1 MKRNKIKRNY
11 KTTTSTE
18 LDYMRVIKISVGVLI
33 VFVLVLL
40 GSKLAMGEIKLGK
53 KSNNEEKVTKIDYQ
67 EIIVGEMFNRKNN
80 EYYVLAYNF
89 SDSYASYYK
98 SLINN
103 YQLSSSM
110 PFYIVDLD
118 KKINIEYASNS
129 LNINEPTL
137 IKISDSKI
145 TDKIVG
151 KDNIIDFFN

>member
-103 YQLSSSM
+103 YQLSNSM

-118 KKINIEYASNS
+118 KKINSEYASNS